1 MENAPRLGYGTRG
14 PGLLRIWLLYKTP
27 WRQPLQ
33 GQQRQMG
40 GGRGV
45 LETWSAPWPGLLV
58 VGEQKRIPPQPVG
71 LHSLFLLPGQ
81 KANISPSPSPI
92 SI

>member
-1 MENAPRLGYGTRG
+1 M
-14 PGLLRIWLLYKTP
+14 
-27 WRQPLQ
+27 
-33 GQQRQMG
+33 
-40 GGRGV
+40 
-45 LETWSAPWPGLLV
+45 LETWRAPWPGLLV
-58 VGEQKRIPPQPVG
+58 VGEQKRRPPQPVG